1 MLLDNTL
8 MLSEEQA
15 ITSSAASTNIIDQQ
29 AAGDAHTHAALGVRV
44 DETFT
49 GATAVKVSLQTAA
62 DSNFTSPTE
71 LLGVTFAVAE
81 LVAGKT
87 LLKAVLPIGAKRY
100 LRGYYTVTGTATAG
114 KLTMFVT
121 DTAIL

>member
-15 ITSSAASTNIIDQQ
+15 VTSSCASTNIIDQQ

-44 DETFT
+44 DETFA
-49 GATAVKVSLQTAA
+49 GATGVKIALQTADA
-62 DSNFTSPTE
+62 SNFSSAKE
-71 LLGVTFAVAE
+71 LLGVSFTAAE

-87 LLKAVLPIGAKRY
+87 LIKAVLPAGAKRY
-100 LRGYYTVTGTATAG
+100 LRGYYTVTGTGTAG

-121 DTAIL
+121 DAAII